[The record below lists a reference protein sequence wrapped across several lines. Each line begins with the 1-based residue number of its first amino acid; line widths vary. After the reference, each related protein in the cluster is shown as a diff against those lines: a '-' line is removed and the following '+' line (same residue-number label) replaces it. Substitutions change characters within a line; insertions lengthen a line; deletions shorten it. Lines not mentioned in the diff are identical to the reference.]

1 MRLRRAEAADA
12 VEIAG
17 CIEAAYA
24 VYRAAGIALPPV
36 SDGVAED
43 IRDNRVWVA
52 QEQGIVGVLI
62 AVPGAEGWHLA
73 NLAVHPAYHRRGI
86 ARLLLDRMA
95 GAARQAG
102 VFDLVLTT
110 HVRMPDNVALYT
122 RLGWYETGREGDKVF
137 MTRHLDGAQEG

>member
-1 MRLRRAEAADA
+1 MRLRKAEAADA
-12 VEIAG
+12 AG
-17 CIEAAYA
+17 IVDCIEAAYA
-24 VYRAAGIALPPV
+24 GYRAAGIALPPV
-36 SDGVAED
+36 SEGVAED

-73 NLAVHPAYHRRGI
+73 NLAVQPGCQGRGI

-95 GAARQAG
+95 RAAMRAG

-110 HVRMPDNVALYT
+110 P
-122 RLGWYETGREGDKVF
+122 
-137 MTRHLDGAQEG
+137 